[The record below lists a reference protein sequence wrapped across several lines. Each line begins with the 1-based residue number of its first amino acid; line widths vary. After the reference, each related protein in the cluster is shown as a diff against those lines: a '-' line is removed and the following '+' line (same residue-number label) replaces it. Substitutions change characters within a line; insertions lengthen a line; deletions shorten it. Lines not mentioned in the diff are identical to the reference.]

1 MDGNERWVQHVRQI
15 IRTSDAPS
23 SPLFSQAIRVGSTV
37 YMSGIAGIDP
47 KTNQLAGV
55 TIQEQTRQALMNCE
69 NILRAADATL
79 ENVVDVHVLLARAG
93 DFAGLNEE
101 YAKFFATDPPT
112 RAVAKL
118 GVELP
123 NLLVSIKMTAVV

>member
-1 MDGNERWVQHVRQI
+1 MKQI

-23 SPLFSQAIRVGSTV
+23 SALFSQAVKVGSAV
-37 YMSGIAGIDP
+37 YVSGIVGIDP
-47 KTNQLAGV
+47 KTNQLAGS
-55 TIQEQTRQALMNCE
+55 TIQDQTRQALMNCE
-69 NILRAADATL
+69 NVLRAAGATL
-79 ENVVDVHVLLARAG
+79 ENVVDVHVLLARPS

-101 YAKFFATDPPT
+101 YAKFFPTDPPA

-123 NLLVSIKMTAVV
+123 NVLVSIKVTAAL